1 MQASEI
7 YVQNLERH
15 LAQENP
21 LLVDVAKNFQ
31 TIDKVANGLGLLRSD
46 QSTARQIPWWPLVS
60 VLGLFSSGKSTFINH
75 FLGQKVQRSGVQAVD
90 DKFTVLCYSPDP
102 EVKTLPGLALDVD
115 PRFPFY
121 RISREIEEAMEG
133 EGKRINAY
141 LQLKTCNSEN
151 LKGKILIDSP
161 GFDADAQRSA
171 TLRITKHIIDISDLV
186 LIFFDARRPEPG
198 AMRDTLEYLVKTSV
212 DRHDSEKFIYILN
225 QIDVT
230 AREDSL
236 AEVVAA
242 WKSALAERGLN
253 VTHFYTIFSPEVE
266 INCDNEYVKQRLIAR
281 RDRDLE
287 EIHRRIKQVEV
298 KRAYRVLSTLDQTAK
313 ELKDQA
319 IPELVKALTG
329 WRNWTLR
336 LDTLIL
342 VALIGAVVFAGITTG
357 FWFNP
362 LADAIAFTAGLMI
375 LGIFHWLFSSIFKA
389 IYRRRLAR
397 RQKQVGLRFNLVR
410 AFNQCANWR
419 LFATGKI
426 KGWSDKVGEELE
438 KIVNQADILIQRLN
452 DQMTN
457 PSGETPAGKETEKP
471 AAAEAA
477 KAEPVAA
484 APAS

>member
-7 YVQNLERH
+7 YVQNLEKH
-15 LAQENP
+15 LSEENP
-21 LLVDVAKNFQ
+21 LLVDVARNFQ
-31 TIDKVANGLGLLRSD
+31 TIDKVAGELGLIRPE
-46 QSTARQIPWWPLVS
+46 QSTARQIPWWPLIS
-60 VLGLFSSGKSTFINH
+60 VLGLFSAGKSSFINH
-75 FLGQKVQRSGVQAVD
+75 FLKTKIQRTGVQAVD

-121 RISREIEEAMEG
+121 QISRDIEEAMEG

-198 AMRDTLEYLVKTSV
+198 AMRDTLEYLVKTTV
-212 DRHDSEKFIYILN
+212 DRYDSEKFIYILN

-230 AREDSL
+230 AREDGL

-242 WKSALAERGLN
+242 WKSALAEKGLN
-253 VTHFYTIFSPEVE
+253 ITQFYTIFSPEIE
-266 INCDNEYVKQRLIAR
+266 LNCDNEYVKERLEAR
-281 RDRDLE
+281 RDRDLA
-287 EIHRRIKQVEV
+287 EIHRRMQEVEV
-298 KRAYRVLSTLDQTAK
+298 KRAYRILNALDATTK

-319 IPELVKALTG
+319 IPELLRALFG
-329 WRNWTLR
+329 WRSWTLR
-336 LDTLIL
+336 LDAL
-342 VALIGAVVFAGITTG
+342 VLAAIIGGVVFAGLMTG
-357 FWFNP
+357 FWLSP
-362 LADAIAFTAGLMI
+362 LADAAAIAAALAI
-375 LGIFHWLFSSIFKA
+375 VAVFHLLFSALFKA

-397 RQKQVGLRFNLVR
+397 RQKQLKLNFNLVR
-410 AFNQCANWR
+410 AFDKCANWY
-419 LFATGKI
+419 LLATGKI
-426 KGWSDKVGEELE
+426 KGWNEAVRARLEE
-438 KIVNQADILIQRLN
+438 IVNHADILIQRLN

-457 PSGETPAGKETEKP
+457 PSGKAKPSAKETEK
-471 AAAEAA
+471 AAEA
-477 KAEPVAA
+477 V
-484 APAS
+484 S

>member
-15 LAQENP
+15 LARENP

-31 TIDKVANGLGLLRSD
+31 TIDRVANDLGLLRPE

-60 VLGLFSSGKSTFINH
+60 ILGLFSSGKSSFINH
-75 FLGQKVQRSGVQAVD
+75 FLGQKVQRTGVQAVD

-121 RISREIEEAMEG
+121 QISREIDEAMEG

-171 TLRITKHIIDISDLV
+171 TLKITKHIIDISDLV
-186 LIFFDARRPEPG
+186 LIFFDARRPEPM
-198 AMRDTLEYLVKTSV
+198 AMRDTLEYLVKTSI
-212 DRHDSEKFIYILN
+212 DRYDSEKFIYVLN

-266 INCDNEYVKQRLIAR
+266 INCDNEYVKKRLEAR

-287 EIHRRIKQVEV
+287 EIHRRMRQVEV
-298 KRAYRVLSTLDQTAK
+298 KRAYRVLSTLDTTTK

-336 LDTLIL
+336 LDTLVLAAL
-342 VALIGAVVFAGITTG
+342 VGALVFAGLTTG
-357 FWFNP
+357 FWLNP
-362 LADAIAFTAGLMI
+362 MADAIAAAAALVVLGLFHWI
-375 LGIFHWLFSSIFKA
+375 VSGIFKLY
-389 IYRRRLAR
+389 YRRRLAR
-397 RQKQVGLRFNLVR
+397 RQRQLGLRFNLVR
-410 AFNQCANWR
+410 AFNKCANWR
-419 LFATGKI
+419 LFATGRI
-426 KGWSDKVGEELE
+426 RGWSKQVEQELE
-438 KIVNQADILIQRLN
+438 QIVNRADVLIQRLN

-457 PSGETPAGKETEKP
+457 PSGEPVEVRQEVPREAV
-471 AAAEAA
+471 AEAA
-477 KAEPVAA
+477 
-484 APAS
+484 S

>member
-1 MQASEI
+1 MQASQI

-15 LAQENP
+15 LAEENP

-31 TIDKVANGLGLLRSD
+31 TLDTVANDLGLLRPE

-60 VLGLFSSGKSTFINH
+60 ILGLFSAGKSTFINH

-90 DKFTVLCYSPDP
+90 DKFTVLVYSPDS

-121 RISREIEEAMEG
+121 QISREIEEAMEG

-141 LQLKTCNSEN
+141 LQLKTSNSEN

-171 TLRITKHIIDISDLV
+171 TLKITKHIIDVSDLV
-186 LIFFDARRPEPG
+186 LIFFDARRPEPN

-212 DRHDSEKFIYILN
+212 DRYDSEKFIYILN

-242 WKSALAERGLN
+242 WKSAMAEKGLN
-253 VTHFYTIFSPEVE
+253 VTHFYTIFAPDVE
-266 INCDNEYVKQRLIAR
+266 LKAEHEYVRQRLEAR
-281 RDRDLE
+281 RDRDLS
-287 EIHRRIKQVEV
+287 EIHKRIKQVEV
-298 KRAYRVLSTLDQTAK
+298 KRAYRILNTLDQTTR

-319 IPELVKALTG
+319 IPLLMRALTG

-336 LDTLIL
+336 FDTIVFAAL
-342 VALIGAVVFAGITTG
+342 VAGLVYAGIITG
-357 FWFNP
+357 FWLNP
-362 LADAIAFTAGLMI
+362 MADAMAVAAGLIVMT
-375 LGIFHWLFSSIFKA
+375 LFHLIVSSLFKLY
-389 IYRRRLAR
+389 YRSRLAK
-397 RQKQVGLRFNLVR
+397 RQKQLGLRFNLVR
-410 AFNQCANWR
+410 AFNKCAGWGF
-419 LFATGKI
+419 FATGKT
-426 KGWSDKVGEELE
+426 KGWSVGVQKQLE
-438 KIVNQADILIQRLN
+438 QIVNRADIMVQRLN
-452 DQMTN
+452 DQLTN
-457 PSGETPAGKETEKP
+457 PSGKPFEEKTDVL
-471 AAAEAA
+471 AEEAA
-477 KAEPVAA
+477 
-484 APAS
+484 S

>member
-1 MQASEI
+1 MQASQI
-7 YVQNLERH
+7 YVQNLEKH
-15 LAQENP
+15 LAEENP

-31 TIDKVANGLGLLRSD
+31 TLDNVANDLGLLRPE
-46 QSTARQIPWWPLVS
+46 QSTARQIPWWPLIS
-60 VLGLFSSGKSTFINH
+60 ILGLFSAGKSTFINH

-90 DKFTVLCYSPDP
+90 DKFTVLCYSPDS

-121 RISREIEEAMEG
+121 QISQEIEEAIEG

-171 TLRITKHIIDISDLV
+171 TLRITKHIIDVSDLV

-212 DRHDSEKFIYILN
+212 DRYDSEKFIYILN

-242 WKSALAERGLN
+242 WKSAMAEKGLN
-253 VTHFYTIFSPEVE
+253 VTHFYTIYAPDVEVKAE
-266 INCDNEYVKQRLIAR
+266 HEYVKQRLEAR
-281 RDRDLE
+281 RNRDLA
-287 EIHRRIKQVEV
+287 EIHKRMKQVEV
-298 KRAYRVLSTLDQTAK
+298 KRAYRILNTLDLTTK

-319 IPELVKALTG
+319 IPILMKALMG

-336 LDTLIL
+336 LDTFVFAVL
-342 VALIGAVVFAGITTG
+342 VAGIVYAGLITG
-357 FWFNP
+357 FLFNP
-362 LADAIAFTAGLMI
+362 LADAIAVGAGMVVLM
-375 LGIFHWLFSSIFKA
+375 LFHMIVSSLFKMYYRSWLTK
-389 IYRRRLAR
+389 
-397 RQKQVGLRFNLVR
+397 RQKQLGLRFNLVR

-419 LFATGKI
+419 LYATGKV
-426 KGWSDKVGEELE
+426 KGWSEKVRKELDD
-438 KIVNQADILIQRLN
+438 IINRADILIQRLN

-457 PSGETPAGKETEKP
+457 PSGKP
-471 AAAEAA
+471 EELKKPQVVEEA
-477 KAEPVAA
+477 V
-484 APAS
+484 S